1 MSELEVEKKK
11 LITKIRDKQK
21 ALQDLQLELASLERL
36 RSISMQDLQNGAI
49 DTFGYRKETKT
60 FRNNMYGFN
69 QHETKA
75 TYDKEIIIV
84 STNGYYLDKEC
95 QEAVDL
101 YAKAKHGL
109 KLDVYFEYE

>member
-1 MSELEVEKKK
+1 MSELEIKKKK
-11 LITKIRDKQK
+11 LRAELRRK
-21 ALQDLQLELASLERL
+21 AKVFEDTQLELANLEKL

-69 QHETKA
+69 QYETEA
-75 TYDKEIIIV
+75 TYDKEIITV

-95 QEAVDL
+95 REAVNL
-101 YAKAKHGL
+101 YTKAKHGL
-109 KLDVYFEYE
+109 KLDVYFDYE